1 MSSPSRKTAERRRSR
16 DCDAGVS
23 RRRLLGAAAVTFGTA
38 LSGCT
43 ATGARRFD
51 EDTLVDERVRV
62 EPGRYEAIRF
72 ALEDDRRLTVGATL
86 SDRSVDVKRDGPAV
100 DVVVMT
106 AAEYRE
112 FESQRAFS
120 YVGGVSMP
128 DVVSGQVS
136 GTVGPGEYVAL
147 VDNTDTGP
155 AAPGLSGVPAVVD
168 LTVTATGH

>member
-1 MSSPSRKTAERRRSR
+1 MSNPSTTTVERRRGR
-16 DCDAGVS
+16 DTGVS
-23 RRRLLGAAAVTFGTA
+23 RRRLLGAAAVAFGTA

-43 ATGARRFD
+43 ATGARRDD
-51 EDTLVDERVRV
+51 EDTLIDETLRVD
-62 EPGRYEAIRF
+62 PGRYEAVPF
-72 ALEDDRRLTVGATL
+72 ALEDDRRLTVEATL

-106 AAEYRE
+106 ATAYRE
-112 FESQRAFS
+112 FESRRAFS

-136 GTVGPGEYVAL
+136 GTVDHGEYVAL

-155 AAPGLSGVPAVVD
+155 AAPGSSGVTAVVD